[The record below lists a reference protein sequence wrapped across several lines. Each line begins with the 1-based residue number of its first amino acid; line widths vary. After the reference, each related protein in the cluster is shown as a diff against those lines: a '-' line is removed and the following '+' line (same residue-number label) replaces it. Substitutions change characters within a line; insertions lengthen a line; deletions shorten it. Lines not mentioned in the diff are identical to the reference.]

1 MAIGYLARP
10 LPRGFNLLPKTWNP
24 KPKTV
29 FMSGLNLPYIME
41 AALMAV
47 VLLFSVIVH
56 EVAHG
61 YVALLNGDPT
71 AKMLGRIT
79 LNPVPHIDP
88 IGTILLPLLL
98 LLSHAGILFG
108 WARPVP
114 VNPLNYRNYRW
125 GEITVSAAGALS
137 NLALAVG
144 FALLLRLGV
153 GNQGL
158 MKLAFF
164 GVSINIFLAL
174 FNLIPIPP
182 LDGSHILSILLPR
195 EWARLYHYLDPV
207 GFVLILLLFYTGFL
221 SAVIMPFY
229 RAIALFLLG

>member
-1 MAIGYLARP
+1 MP
-10 LPRGFNLLPKTWNP
+10 
-24 KPKTV
+24 
-29 FMSGLNLPYIME
+29 GLNLPYLLE
-41 AALMAV
+41 AALMVV

-71 AKMLGRIT
+71 ARMLGRIT

-88 IGTILLPLLL
+88 VGTILLPLIL

-125 GEITVSAAGALS
+125 GEFAVSAAGPVS
-137 NLALAVG
+137 NLVLAAV
-144 FALLLRLGV
+144 FSLLLRLGLGNV
-153 GNQGL
+153 GL
-158 MKLAFF
+158 VKLASF

-182 LDGSHILSILLPR
+182 LDGSHILAILLPR
-195 EWARLYHYLDPV
+195 DLARLYAYLEPV
-207 GFVLILLLFYTGFL
+207 GFILILVLFYTGIL
-221 SAVIMPFY
+221 WAIIMPFY
-229 RAIALFLLG
+229 RAIAVLLLG

>member
-1 MAIGYLARP
+1 MP
-10 LPRGFNLLPKTWNP
+10 
-24 KPKTV
+24 
-29 FMSGLNLPYIME
+29 GLNLPYLLE
-41 AALMAV
+41 AALMVV
-47 VLLFSVIVH
+47 VLLFSIIIH

-88 IGTILLPLLL
+88 VGTILLPLIL

-125 GEITVSAAGALS
+125 GEFAVSAAGPVS
-137 NLALAVG
+137 NLVLAAV
-144 FALLLRLGV
+144 FSLLLRLGLGNV
-153 GNQGL
+153 GL
-158 MKLAFF
+158 VKLASF

-182 LDGSHILSILLPR
+182 LDGSHILAILLPR
-195 EWARLYHYLDPV
+195 DLARLYAYLEPV
-207 GFVLILLLFYTGFL
+207 GFILILVLFYTGIL
-221 SAVIMPFY
+221 SAIIMPFY
-229 RAIALFLLG
+229 RAIAVLLLG

>member
-1 MAIGYLARP
+1 MPG
-10 LPRGFNLLPKTWNP
+10 
-24 KPKTV
+24 
-29 FMSGLNLPYIME
+29 MNLPYLLE

-61 YVALLNGDPT
+61 YVALLNGDST
-71 AKMLGRIT
+71 ARMLGRIT

-98 LLSHAGILFG
+98 LMTHAGILFG
-108 WARPVP
+108 WAKPVP

-125 GEITVSAAGALS
+125 GEFAVSAAGPLS
-137 NLALAVG
+137 NLALA
-144 FALLLRLGV
+144 ALFSVLLRLGFDNV
-153 GNQGL
+153 GL
-158 MKLAFF
+158 MKLAYF

-182 LDGSHILSILLPR
+182 LDGSHILAILLPR
-195 EWARLYHYLDPV
+195 DLARLYGHLQPV
-207 GFVLILLLFYTGFL
+207 GFVLILILFYTGIL
-221 SAVIMPFY
+221 GAIIMPFY
-229 RAIALFLLG
+229 RAIALVMLGG

>member
-1 MAIGYLARP
+1 MPG
-10 LPRGFNLLPKTWNP
+10 
-24 KPKTV
+24 
-29 FMSGLNLPYIME
+29 MNLPYIME
-41 AALMAV
+41 AVLMAI

-79 LNPVPHIDP
+79 LNPGPHIDP
-88 IGTILLPLLL
+88 IGTIVLPLLL

-108 WARPVP
+108 WAKPVP

-125 GEITVSAAGALS
+125 GEFAVSAAGPVS
-137 NLALAVG
+137 NLALAALFSVLIRVG
-144 FALLLRLGV
+144 FE
-153 GNQGL
+153 NPGL
-158 MKLAFF
+158 MQMAYF

-182 LDGSHILSILLPR
+182 LDGSHILALFLPR
-195 EWARLYHYLDPV
+195 ELARLYDYLQPV
-207 GFVLILLLFYTGFL
+207 GFVLILVLFYTGIL
-221 SAVIMPFY
+221 SALLMPLY
-229 RAIALFLLG
+229 RQIALLLLG

>member
-1 MAIGYLARP
+1 MP
-10 LPRGFNLLPKTWNP
+10 
-24 KPKTV
+24 
-29 FMSGLNLPYIME
+29 GLNLPYLLE

-71 AKMLGRIT
+71 ARMLGRIT
-79 LNPVPHIDP
+79 LNPGPHIDP
-88 IGTILLPLLL
+88 VGTILLPLLL

-108 WARPVP
+108 WAKPVP
-114 VNPLNYRNYRW
+114 VNPLNYRNYRR
-125 GEITVSAAGALS
+125 GEITVSAAGPLS
-137 NLALAVG
+137 NLALAVA
-144 FALLLRLGV
+144 FALLLRLGL
-153 GNQGL
+153 GNLGL
-158 MKLAFF
+158 MKLAYF

-174 FNLIPIPP
+174 FNLVPIPP

-195 EWARLYHYLDPV
+195 DLARLYHYLDPV
-207 GFVLILLLFYTGFL
+207 GFVLILLLFYTGIL

-229 RAIALFLLG
+229 RAIALLLLGWG